1 MSGWAE
7 IGDERSH
14 TVFLIMYAV
23 KSTKDVWEGMKLD
36 GEIIAAHSLWLIV
49 TAFVLFDLP
58 TSGIVTSLIGHRFAK
73 DYVDFVKLRRRH

>member
-1 MSGWAE
+1 
-7 IGDERSH
+7 
-14 TVFLIMYAV
+14 
-23 KSTKDVWEGMKLD
+23 MKLD

-73 DYVDFVKLRRRH
+73 PIMLTLVSFGGVTDSEFET